1 MKFVCEH
8 CNSKYNIADSKV
20 RNKVLKI
27 RCKKCNEIIIIRG
40 PTPKKKAAPDSAPKK
55 KDAGSPLEDR
65 FAASFKADDGQKASG
80 TPGLLSAVKKS
91 AQRIEQGDV
100 DIPVWFIAID
110 NNPAGPITA
119 REIHK
124 HSQDKKVSDASLVWK
139 EGMPDWISL
148 RHCKELVGLLAK
160 LDIEASL
167 GGDGAPAPAK
177 KEVEKPRLG
186 LFIPEEKKEKV
197 EESPLKGG
205 SVGVL
210 ADRLD
215 APVPVEKD
223 KGFDDFLSGDE
234 SLFPGDSRPLSDDFG
249 AGMSSGIAS
258 LQSISPISPAGPD
271 RWVKFAAVGF
281 FAVAVMVLAV
291 IILFGK
297 GTVEMETVVEIKE
310 RVIEKV
316 VYKDRPDEETGIRIQ
331 DRPPQ
336 TDKGVDSSG
345 SEGSRKGSG
354 SSKYKGSG
362 KSAPR
367 GESAEDRK
375 KRLLAQMSG
384 GSPVGSH
391 DLVGGTSGKDSSSG
405 SSSGS
410 AALTSRQLSGVVNKN
425 KGRLQICYE
434 KSLKQGEAPDDRDV
448 KVMLRATVGGSGMV
462 KNVNIG
468 GAGAKLPGLKSCME
482 RAVKKWVFP
491 SSSGESKIDF
501 PFLFTPK

>member
-27 RCKKCNEIIIIRG
+27 RCKKCNEIILIRG
-40 PTPKKKAAPDSAPKK
+40 PSTQKKTLPDSSPKKEK
-55 KDAGSPLEDR
+55 AGSPLEDR
-65 FAASFKADDGQKASG
+65 FAASFRSDSDQKAGG

-91 AQRIEQGDV
+91 AQRIEQGEA
-100 DIPVWFIAID
+100 DISVWFVAID
-110 NNPAGPITA
+110 NSPAGPITA
-119 REIHK
+119 RDISK
-124 HSQDKKVSDASLVWK
+124 HSREKKVTDASLVWK

-148 RHCKELVGLLAK
+148 RNCKELVGLLAK
-160 LDIEASL
+160 IDIEISL
-167 GGDGAPAPAK
+167 GGDRAAAPAPREA
-177 KEVEKPRLG
+177 EQPRLG
-186 LFIPEEKKEKV
+186 LFAQEEKKEKV

-215 APVPVEKD
+215 APPPAAKD
-223 KGFDDFLSGDE
+223 KGFDDFLSGDQ
-234 SLFPGDSRPLSDDFG
+234 SLFPGESRPLSDDFG
-249 AGMSSGIAS
+249 AGMSSGIAA
-258 LQSISPISPAGPD
+258 LQSISPIRPAGPD

-281 FAVAVMVLAV
+281 FAVAVAVLGL
-291 IILFGK
+291 IIAFGK

-310 RVIEKV
+310 RVIERV

-336 TDKGVDSSG
+336 SGEDGNGSG
-345 SEGSRKGSG
+345 SEYPRKGTGSG
-354 SSKYKGSG
+354 KYKGSG
-362 KSAPR
+362 KSTHK
-367 GESAEDRK
+367 GESAEERK

-384 GSPVGSH
+384 GPPVGSH

-405 SSSGS
+405 SSSGG
-410 AALTSRQLSGVVNKN
+410 AALSSRQLSGVVNKN

-448 KVMLRATVGGSGMV
+448 KIMLRATVGGSGMV
-462 KNVNIG
+462 KKVSIG

-491 SSSGESKIDF
+491 ASSGESKIDF

>member
-27 RCKKCNEIIIIRG
+27 RCKKCNEIIVIRG
-40 PTPKKKAAPDSAPKK
+40 PSVQKKKPPDSSPQKK
-55 KDAGSPLEDR
+55 KAGSPLEDR
-65 FAASFKADDGQKASG
+65 FAASFKSDSGQKAGG

-91 AQRIEQGDV
+91 AQRIEQGEADV
-100 DIPVWFIAID
+100 PVWFIAID
-110 NNPAGPITA
+110 NSPAGPITA
-119 REIHK
+119 RDIRN
-124 HSQDKKVSDASLVWK
+124 HSREKKVTDASLVWK

-148 RHCKELVGLLAK
+148 RHCKELVGLLARI
-160 LDIEASL
+160 DIEISL
-167 GGDGAPAPAK
+167 GGDRAAAPAP

-186 LFIPEEKKEKV
+186 LFVPEEKKEKV
-197 EESPLKGG
+197 AESPLKGG

-215 APVPVEKD
+215 VPPPAAKD
-223 KGFDDFLSGDE
+223 KAFDDFLSGDQA
-234 SLFPGDSRPLSDDFG
+234 LFPDD
-249 AGMSSGIAS
+249 SSGIAA
-258 LQSISPISPAGPD
+258 LQSISPIRPAGPD

-281 FAVAVMVLAV
+281 FAVAVAVLGL
-291 IILFGK
+291 IIAFGK

-310 RVIEKV
+310 RVIERV
-316 VYKDRPDEETGIRIQ
+316 VYKDRPDKETGIRIQ

-336 TDKGVDSSG
+336 SDD
-345 SEGSRKGSG
+345 KGSG
-354 SSKYKGSG
+354 SQSPRKGIGSGKYKGSG

-367 GESAEDRK
+367 GESAEERK

-384 GSPVGSH
+384 GPPVGSH
-391 DLVGGTSGKDSSSG
+391 DLVGGTSGKDSSGG
-405 SSSGS
+405 SSSGA
-410 AALTSRQLSGVVNKN
+410 AALSSRQLSGVVNQN

-434 KSLKQGEAPDDRDV
+434 NSLKQGEAPDDRDV
-448 KVMLRATVGGSGMV
+448 KIMLRATVGGSGMV
-462 KNVNIG
+462 KKVSIG

-491 SSSGESKIDF
+491 ASSGESKIDF